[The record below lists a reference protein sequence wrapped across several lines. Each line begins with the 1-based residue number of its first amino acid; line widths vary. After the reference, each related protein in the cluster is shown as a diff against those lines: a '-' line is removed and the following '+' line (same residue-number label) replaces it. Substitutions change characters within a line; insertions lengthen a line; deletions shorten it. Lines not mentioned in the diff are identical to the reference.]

1 MAFLTWTSAMSVGVP
16 KMDQQHQKLVGFLNE
31 LYEAMQAGKGRE
43 ALGRVLNDL
52 LLYTKTHFA
61 AEEQAMIAHGYPGYE
76 EHKARHDKMTR
87 KVRELHEQFRQ
98 GVLSSPIQ
106 ITNFL
111 KDWLTRHIMETD
123 RKYAPFLAAN
133 QAA

>member
-1 MAFLTWTSAMSVGVP
+1 MLPAVDPACQFRRLPGSLKIGPRPT
-16 KMDQQHQKLVGFLNE
+16 D
-31 LYEAMQAGKGRE
+31 
-43 ALGRVLNDL
+43 NDL

-76 EHKARHDKMTR
+76 DHKARHEKMTR
-87 KVRELHEQFRQ
+87 KVRDLHEQFRQ

-123 RKYAPFLAAN
+123 RKYGPFLAAN
-133 QAA
+133 